1 MYKIQVKR
9 KKVKNI
15 TIRVQS
21 EILVTVTA
29 PIYVSDDYLEK
40 LLKERSK
47 WIEEKIEVIKNRN
60 MKKDGRLSYLGES
73 YDMEVIHSEEEGI
86 VLKEEKIYIYARKPK
101 DHSHIDYIIKEWYYN
116 EAKEIFGRLIKKYEC
131 STGKLVSAVRIRPM
145 KTRWGS
151 CNTVKSYINLN
162 LNLIEKPMECIEYV
176 VLHEI
181 AHLTHPNHSKEFWN
195 YVGSYMSDFKER
207 REKLK

>member
-15 TIRVQS
+15 TIRVLS
-21 EILVTVTA
+21 ETLVTVTA
-29 PIYVSDDYLEK
+29 PMYVSDDYLNK
-40 LLKERSK
+40 VIKERLK
-47 WIEEKIEVIKNRN
+47 WIDEKIEIMKTKNMDKECN
-60 MKKDGRLSYLGES
+60 LKYLGRV
-73 YDMEVIHSEEEGI
+73 YAIHVIYSED
-86 VLKEEKIYIYARKPK
+86 EKIILEDAKAYIYVKK
-101 DHSHIDYIIKEWYYN
+101 IDDIKYIKYLIKEWYYK
-116 EAKEIFGRLIKKYEC
+116 EAKKIFENLIRRYEGI
-131 STGKLVSAVRIRPM
+131 TGKVVYAVRIRPM

-181 AHLTHPNHSKEFWN
+181 AHLTYPNHSKEFWN
-195 YVGSYMSDFKER
+195 YVGTYMSDFKQR
-207 REKLK
+207 RQKLK

>member
-47 WIEEKIEVIKNRN
+47 WIEEKREVIKNRN

-86 VLKEEKIYIYARKPK
+86 VLKEGKIYIYARKHK

-131 STGKLVSAVRIRPM
+131 STGKLVAAVRIRPM

-151 CNTVKSYINLN
+151 CNTVKSYVNLN